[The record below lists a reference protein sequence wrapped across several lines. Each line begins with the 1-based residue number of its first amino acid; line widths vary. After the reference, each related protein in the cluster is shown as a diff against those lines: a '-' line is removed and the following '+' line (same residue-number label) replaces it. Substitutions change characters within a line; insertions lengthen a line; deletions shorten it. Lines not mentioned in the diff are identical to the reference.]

1 MQHNFSSNVPPKN
14 AETHEINTPKNTPYS
29 NFKQDSTSQR
39 LFKNTASQKY
49 YVGTRVIHRGI
60 NANNSYGNGIVKAV
74 FEKEIQIEFDGGILK
89 KLPLNTCGNYLSI
102 VSHPPRK
109 SHNISQKNKNDINV
123 HPPKKEVSKT
133 ISAQPLAESEPIP
146 PPTQKEQP
154 NNPIDQSKTR
164 EICETSEQT
173 ILEETLPIQKEIL
186 EKKEEPI
193 PPTQKEQ
200 PNNPIDQSETRE
212 ICEICE
218 TSEQTILEETLP
230 IQKEILEEKEE
241 TISTDPEPENSPA
254 KSKTLTVAI
263 FVLSVAILILLGLN
277 FKNFT
282 DFFQEL

>member
-1 MQHNFSSNVPPKN
+1 VQHNFSSNVPPKN

-102 VSHPPRK
+102 VSHPPRNP
-109 SHNISQKNKNDINV
+109 HNISQKNKNDINV

-146 PPTQKEQP
+146 PTQKEQP
-154 NNPIDQSKTR
+154 S
-164 EICETSEQT
+164 
-173 ILEETLPIQKEIL
+173 
-186 EKKEEPI
+186 
-193 PPTQKEQ
+193 
-200 PNNPIDQSETRE
+200 NPIDQSETRE
-212 ICEICE
+212 ICKICE

-277 FKNFT
+277 FKNFI